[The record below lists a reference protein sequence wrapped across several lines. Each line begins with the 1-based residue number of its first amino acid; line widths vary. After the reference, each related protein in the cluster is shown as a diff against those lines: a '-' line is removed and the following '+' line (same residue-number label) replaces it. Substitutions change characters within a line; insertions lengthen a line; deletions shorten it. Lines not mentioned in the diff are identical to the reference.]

1 MKFSL
6 TSEQDDLTQV
16 LSDYLDARAPLTT
29 TRALLEA
36 GTAFDLD
43 VWGRMAAD
51 LGVQGVDVPESLDG
65 TGMSTVELSL
75 VMHEAGRRLYSG
87 PLLASTGLALSL
99 LLAVDEPG
107 DEVRSLIGDLCGG
120 TIVIAAVPDAGGA
133 WAASSVA
140 TTAEDGAAGWTLTGV
155 KQLVLQADVADTLLI
170 AAVLPDGT
178 PGLFAVDP
186 AAALV
191 TVLDSIDLTR
201 NLCSIELAQSP
212 ARLVVRDAADA
223 IARGALRASVA
234 LAGESLGAAR
244 QALESAAAYATDRR
258 QFGQPI
264 GAFQG
269 VKHRLADAL
278 VDIELATS
286 AVYLAACHVDA
297 DDRPQALASVPMA
310 LRAATDALSRAARD
324 AVQVHGGVGFT
335 WEYDAHLFVKR
346 GRVSRELLG
355 SPAERLDAVYLHGPE
370 LARSS

>member
-1 MKFSL
+1 MRFSL
-6 TSEQDDLTQV
+6 TPEQVDLTRV
-16 LSDYLDARAPLTT
+16 LSSYLDDRAPLAA
-29 TRALLEA
+29 TRGLVET
-36 GTAFDLD
+36 GTAFDRD
-43 VWGRMAAD
+43 VWHQMAAD
-51 LGVQGVDVPESLDG
+51 LGLQGVDVPESLGG
-65 TGMSTVELSL
+65 TGMSTVEMSIA
-75 VMHEAGRRLYSG
+75 MQESGRRLYSG

-99 LLAVDEPG
+99 LLAVEEPG
-107 DEVRSLIGDLCGG
+107 DEVRSLIADVCGG
-120 TIVIAAVPDAGGA
+120 AVMVAAVPDGGGA
-133 WAASSVA
+133 WAAQSVV
-140 TTAEDGAAGWTLTGV
+140 TTAEPAADGWSLTGV
-155 KQLVLQADVADTLLI
+155 KQLVLQADVAHMLLI

-178 PGLFAVDP
+178 TGLFAASP
-186 AAALV
+186 TSAII

-201 NLCSIELAQSP
+201 NLCSVELDHSAAQ
-212 ARLVVRDAADA
+212 LVVGDVSGI
-223 IARGALRASVA
+223 IARAGLRASVA
-234 LAGESLGAAR
+234 LAAESLGAAR
-244 QALESAAAYATDRR
+244 QVLQSAAAYATDRR

-278 VDIELATS
+278 VDLELATS

-297 DDRPQALASVPMA
+297 DSRTQALASVPMA

-355 SPAERLDAVYLHGPE
+355 SPAERLDALYEHGPE